1 MGRRKHWVVGFVAG
15 VLGAVGLAAPAHA
28 VDEIQVYNAEIAGL
42 GQWTIQQHLNYTIRG
57 RKEPDFPGGLIANHT
72 LNGTPEWAYGLTDWW
87 ELGFYL
93 PFAVSDHQFLSN
105 GAKIRTLFV
114 TPNADKRNFFYGVN
128 IEFSYQTSR
137 FAETRHAMEI
147 RPIIGVRNKEWE
159 FIVNP
164 IVDISF
170 GSLGE
175 ADFAPAA
182 RLARNL
188 GNDRFIGLEYYSDL
202 GKIGNFLPLS
212 EQSHQLFAVTDFK
225 LGDFD
230 VDLGI
235 GYGLTSGSDRL
246 ITKAI
251 IGYAFPV
258 PGSSKEANGGGL
270 KRLPT
275 ARSFAASSA
284 PMVPDGIAAMR

>member
-1 MGRRKHWVVGFVAG
+1 MKQRECLGFAAG
-15 VLGAVGLAAPAHA
+15 LLIAFSLTGPARA
-28 VDEIQVYNAEIAGL
+28 IDEIQVYNAEIAEL
-42 GQWTIQQHLNYTIRG
+42 GQWTVQQHLNYAIRG

-72 LNGTPEWAYGLTDWW
+72 LNGTPEFAYGLTDWW
-87 ELGFYL
+87 ELGFYA
-93 PFAVSDHQFLSN
+93 PFAVSDHQFLSG

-114 TPNADKRNFFYGVN
+114 TPNADKRNFFYGLN

-137 FAETRHAMEI
+137 FAETRHAFEF
-147 RPIIGVRNKEWE
+147 RPIIGWRNKEWE

-164 IVDISF
+164 IVDVSL

-212 EQSHQLFAVTDFK
+212 EQSHQLFAVSDFK
-225 LGDFD
+225 LGALD
-230 VDLGI
+230 VNVGI
-235 GYGLTSGSDRL
+235 GYGLTPGSDRL

-258 PGSSKEANGGGL
+258 PGGSKEANGGGL
-270 KRLPT
+270 KRLPA
-275 ARSFAASSA
+275 ARSYAASS
-284 PMVPDGIAAMR
+284 PFMVPDGIAAMR